1 MNKAEA
7 RRLIDMAEI
16 YSRTDGPEA
25 YYWQGYK
32 QGVRRALHGEGFD
45 QRKHEILMAV
55 GDDEFDDARRLQARG
70 YRAGLAGHEPEQGLP
85 DV

>member
-1 MNKAEA
+1 MNETAA

-16 YSRTDGPEA
+16 YSRTDGPAA

-45 QRKHEILMAV
+45 QFKHEILMAV
-55 GDDEFDDARRLQARG
+55 GDDEFDDARRMQARG
-70 YRAGLAGHEPEQGLP
+70 YRAGLAGLEPDQNLP
-85 DV
+85 GD